1 MLFVIL
7 TLKKLLEHFMNKNYK
22 KQIKQCLEMKKD
34 SREKLINYK
43 KKLR

>member
-1 MLFVIL
+1 
-7 TLKKLLEHFMNKNYK
+7 MNKNYK
-22 KQIKQCLEMKKD
+22 KQIKKCLEMKKD